1 MLCCPAI
8 HSAVMLSVLHS
19 SVVMNLMMLSYR
31 NNSDQAR
38 AGQSGEVSLSQI
50 KIMGIFYIS
59 HLSLSQSE
67 ISRDGEYRI

>member
-1 MLCCPAI
+1 MLCCPAV

-38 AGQSGEVSLSQI
+38 AEQSGEVSLSQI

-67 ISRDGEYRI
+67 ISRDGEYRM

>member
-1 MLCCPAI
+1 MLCCPAV

-67 ISRDGEYRI
+67 ISRDGEYRM

>member
-1 MLCCPAI
+1 MLCCPAV

-19 SVVMNLMMLSYR
+19 SVVMNLMMSYR

-38 AGQSGEVSLSQI
+38 AGQLGEVSLSQI